1 MEKQQIG
8 IQKENVGGGGS
19 CPFSKSKN
27 LEAFPRSKGVEGTSV
42 KTAENGWGA
51 GGGMLCSIF
60 PGF

>member
-8 IQKENVGGGGS
+8 IQKENVGDGGGG
-19 CPFSKSKN
+19 PFAKSET

-42 KTAENGWGA
+42 RTSENGLGA
-51 GGGMLCSIF
+51 GGMLHSLF